1 MRQARKKMS
10 ITEFEPLT
18 IIGRGA
24 FGEVR
29 VCRQISTGDIVAVKK
44 MRKEDMLNK
53 NQLMHVRTEKEIM
66 TASNPWIVKLK
77 YSFQDEFFLYLVM
90 DFLPGG
96 DLMNLLMKKEILSE
110 DEARFYTAEMVLA
123 VDSVHKLNCIHRD
136 LKPDNILID
145 KYGHIQLSDFGL
157 AKISDKTFFPLT
169 VKDNQTPKKL
179 INTPADSITTISTNI
194 NTNSNKNTNIN
205 ISKLNIKSKNNL
217 KKLPKKNR
225 LIAYSTVGTPDYI
238 APEVFSQNGYGE
250 EADWWSIG
258 VMFFEM
264 VVGFPPFFSE
274 NPSDTCKK
282 IVKWKEHFSIPS
294 DANLSPEAESFILRM
309 VSPAETRLG
318 INGVEEIKKHPFFKG
333 IDWNNIRKMKAPF
346 IPELKNDYDTHYF
359 DTFQEQEPFYPPT
372 TSSKGKQRKDVNYAG
387 YTFNRDNENIK
398 DSFVQALEVLEAVE
412 KTSANKKNKEIITD
426 INSPDIYKINEEK
439 KTNNKK
445 TENSIKINNINN
457 NGNKIKINNIKEN
470 IQQNNNTKENNIQQN
485 NNKEINNKQNNNNII
500 LNNPKNNNNT
510 NNNIILNNPR
520 NNNNNNN
527 PKNNTNNNIILN
539 NPKNNSHN
547 NNTNNN
553 ITLNN
558 PRNNNSHNNN
568 NHNNNSNNNNSNSH
582 NNNSNNNHNNN
593 SNNSHNNNSNNSH
606 NNNSNSHNNNS
617 NSNSHNNNNHNN
629 NNSHNNNNHNNIIR
643 LNNNSGG
650 KNSQNRNTSKNKE
663 KIINI
668 NSKSKEKDTKII
680 KMNKSKEKDSKVINI
695 NSKSKEK
702 DSKIITINSKSKE
715 KDNNKVVTVN
725 NKSKEKDPK
734 IINSNNKSKEK
745 DNKVIILNNS
755 KGKEIKKINN
765 INSKSKGKET
775 PSENVKEPTL
785 QKNLNSNN
793 KISINKNI
801 KEVKKGNKS
810 PNPGNG
816 IIKKKIIIS
825 NPKQKQGPV
834 IKISP
839 NKIPKEKVHSAKVR
853 VNTENNSDIKKP
865 TSKQGQKPVKTVIK
879 RKIEK
884 SPNPNMVI
892 NKK

>member
-77 YSFQDEFFLYLVM
+77 YSFQDEFYLYLVM

-96 DLMNLLMKKEILSE
+96 DLMNLLMKKEILTE
-110 DEARFYTAEMVLA
+110 DEARFYTAEMILA

-145 KYGHIQLSDFGL
+145 KNGHIQLSDFGL
-157 AKISDKTFFPLT
+157 AKIADKTFFPLT
-169 VKDNQTPKKL
+169 VKDSPGPQKI
-179 INTPADSITTISTNI
+179 INTPGDSITNASA
-194 NTNSNKNTNIN
+194 NTNQNNTHVNPTKINQNLNPKNKNYI
-205 ISKLNIKSKNNL
+205 

-309 VSPAETRLG
+309 VSPPEIRLG
-318 INGVEEIKKHPFFKG
+318 IHGVEEIKKHPFFKG
-333 IDWNNIRKMKAPF
+333 LDWNNIRKMKAPF

-359 DTFQEQEPFYPPT
+359 DTFEEQEPFYPPAS
-372 TSSKGKQRKDVNYAG
+372 SSKGKQRKDVNYAG

-412 KTSANKKNKEIITD
+412 KTSANKKIKEIITD
-426 INSPDIYKINEEK
+426 SNSPDLYKISEEK
-439 KTNNKK
+439 KSSAKKSENTNK
-445 TENSIKINNINN
+445 NNILNS
-457 NGNKIKINNIKEN
+457 NKSKAPNESNSKEN
-470 IQQNNNTKENNIQQN
+470 IHQNSSK
-485 NNKEINNKQNNNNII
+485 KEININTNNIIKQNNDNNSNSNLNNNQINSI
-500 LNNPKNNNNT
+500 RLNNPKNS
-510 NNNIILNNPR
+510 
-520 NNNNNNN
+520 NNNNNLSKGN
-527 PKNNTNNNIILN
+527 
-539 NPKNNSHN
+539 
-547 NNTNNN
+547 
-553 ITLNN
+553 
-558 PRNNNSHNNN
+558 
-568 NHNNNSNNNNSNSH
+568 
-582 NNNSNNNHNNN
+582 
-593 SNNSHNNNSNNSH
+593 
-606 NNNSNSHNNNS
+606 
-617 NSNSHNNNNHNN
+617 
-629 NNSHNNNNHNNIIR
+629 NNIIR
-643 LNNNSGG
+643 LNNNSG
-650 KNSQNRNTSKNKE
+650 NNTQQRNGSKNKE
-663 KIINI
+663 KMINT

-680 KMNKSKEKDSKVINI
+680 KMNKSKEKDNKIINVNSKSKEKDGKVINLTSKSKEKENKIISMNSKSKEKENKIINI

-702 DSKIITINSKSKE
+702 EGKKI
-715 KDNNKVVTVN
+715 VL
-725 NKSKEKDPK
+725 NKSKGKDAK
-734 IINSNNKSKEK
+734 II
-745 DNKVIILNNS
+745 
-755 KGKEIKKINN
+755 N
-765 INSKSKGKET
+765 INSKSKGKES
-775 PSENVKEPTL
+775 PNELKKEPVI
-785 QKNLNSNN
+785 QKSVTSTN
-793 KISINKNI
+793 KISIAKNI

-816 IIKKKIIIS
+816 MIKKKIIIS
-825 NPKQKQGPV
+825 NPKPKPGQV

-839 NKIPKEKVHSAKVR
+839 GKIPKEKINSAKGR
-853 VNTENNSDIKKP
+853 VNTDNNEIKKP
-865 TSKQGQKPVKTVIK
+865 LTKQGQRPQKPSGP
-879 RKIEK
+879 RKNEK
-884 SPNPNMVI
+884 SPNPNPNPNIVT

>member
-1 MRQARKKMS
+1 MHTQAEQMRQARKKMS

-77 YSFQDEFFLYLVM
+77 YSFQDESFLHLVM

-96 DLMNLLMKKEILSE
+96 DLMNLLMKKEILTE
-110 DEARFYTAEMVLA
+110 DEARFYTAEMILA

-145 KYGHIQLSDFGL
+145 KNGHIQLSDFGL
-157 AKISDKTFFPLT
+157 AKIADKTFFPLT
-169 VKDNQTPKKL
+169 IKDSVGPHKI
-179 INTPADSITTISTNI
+179 INTPSDSITTVNTNSTIKTNI
-194 NTNSNKNTNIN
+194 NVNNN
-205 ISKLNIKSKNNL
+205 ISKINQNQKNKNL
-217 KKLPKKNR
+217 KKFPKKNR

-294 DANLSPEAESFILRM
+294 DANLSPEAENFILRM
-309 VSPAETRLG
+309 VSPCETRLG

-359 DTFQEQEPFYPPT
+359 DTFQEQEPFYPPI
-372 TSSKGKQRKDVNYAG
+372 TSSKVKQRKDVNYAG

-412 KTSANKKNKEIITD
+412 KTAAKKKIKEIITD
-426 INSPDIYKINEEK
+426 SNSPDLEKINEEK
-439 KTNNKK
+439 INTKKNENNK
-445 TENSIKINNINN
+445 NNNINN
-457 NGNKIKINNIKEN
+457 NTANKVKLNQGNSSKEN
-470 IQQNNNTKENNIQQN
+470 IQHNS
-485 NNKEINNKQNNNNII
+485 NKEINNNNNNKEKNSNSIK
-500 LNNPKNNNNT
+500 LNNPKNNNNS
-510 NNNIILNNPR
+510 
-520 NNNNNNN
+520 
-527 PKNNTNNNIILN
+527 NTNLANG
-539 NPKNNSHN
+539 
-547 NNTNNN
+547 T
-553 ITLNN
+553 
-558 PRNNNSHNNN
+558 
-568 NHNNNSNNNNSNSH
+568 
-582 NNNSNNNHNNN
+582 
-593 SNNSHNNNSNNSH
+593 
-606 NNNSNSHNNNS
+606 
-617 NSNSHNNNNHNN
+617 
-629 NNSHNNNNHNNIIR
+629 NNIIR
-643 LNNNSGG
+643 LNNNNSGV
-650 KNSQNRNTSKNKE
+650 NSQNRNTSKGKD
-663 KIINI
+663 KIIPI

-680 KMNKSKEKDSKVINI
+680 KMNRSKEKDNKAINI

-702 DSKIITINSKSKE
+702 DSKNIGINSKSKE
-715 KDNNKVVTVN
+715 KDNNKVIIL
-725 NKSKEKDPK
+725 NKSKDKDTK
-734 IINSNNKSKEK
+734 LISKSKEK
-745 DNKVIILNNS
+745 DNKIIPLNRS
-755 KGKEIKKINN
+755 KGKDNKVIKTTN
-765 INSKSKGKET
+765 KSKGKDI
-775 PSENVKEPTL
+775 PAENKKEPVI
-785 QKNLNSNN
+785 QKSITSTN
-793 KISINKNI
+793 KKSINKNI

-816 IIKKKIIIS
+816 VIRKKILVT
-825 NPKQKQGPV
+825 NPKQKQGPI

-839 NKIPKEKVHSAKVR
+839 GKIPKDKINSTKGR
-853 VNTENNSDIKKP
+853 LNTDNNTDSKKP
-865 TSKQGQKPVKTVIK
+865 MSKQGQKLVKNGSN
-879 RKIEK
+879 RKGEK
-884 SPNPNMVI
+884 SPNPNLI
-892 NKK
+892 SNKK

>member
-1 MRQARKKMS
+1 MHTQAEQMRQARKKMS

-77 YSFQDEFFLYLVM
+77 YSFQDELFLYLVM

-96 DLMNLLMKKEILSE
+96 DLMNLLMKKEILTE
-110 DEARFYTAEMVLA
+110 DEARFYTAEMILA

-145 KYGHIQLSDFGL
+145 KNGHIQLSDFGL
-157 AKISDKTFFPLT
+157 AKIADKTFFPLT
-169 VKDNQTPKKL
+169 IKDSVGPHKI
-179 INTPADSITTISTNI
+179 INTPSDSITTVNTNSTIKTNI
-194 NTNSNKNTNIN
+194 NVNNN
-205 ISKLNIKSKNNL
+205 ISKINQNQKNKNL
-217 KKLPKKNR
+217 KKFPKKNR

-294 DANLSPEAESFILRM
+294 DANLSPEAENFILRM
-309 VSPAETRLG
+309 VSPCETRLG

-359 DTFQEQEPFYPPT
+359 DTFQEQEPFYPPI
-372 TSSKGKQRKDVNYAG
+372 TSSKVKQRKDVNYAG

-412 KTSANKKNKEIITD
+412 KTAAKKKIKEIITD
-426 INSPDIYKINEEK
+426 SNSPDLEKINEEK
-439 KTNNKK
+439 INTKKNENNK
-445 TENSIKINNINN
+445 NNNINN
-457 NGNKIKINNIKEN
+457 NTANKVKLNQGNSSKEN
-470 IQQNNNTKENNIQQN
+470 IQHNS
-485 NNKEINNKQNNNNII
+485 NKEINNNNNNKEKNSNSIK
-500 LNNPKNNNNT
+500 LNNPKNNNNS
-510 NNNIILNNPR
+510 
-520 NNNNNNN
+520 
-527 PKNNTNNNIILN
+527 NTNLANG
-539 NPKNNSHN
+539 
-547 NNTNNN
+547 T
-553 ITLNN
+553 
-558 PRNNNSHNNN
+558 
-568 NHNNNSNNNNSNSH
+568 
-582 NNNSNNNHNNN
+582 
-593 SNNSHNNNSNNSH
+593 
-606 NNNSNSHNNNS
+606 
-617 NSNSHNNNNHNN
+617 
-629 NNSHNNNNHNNIIR
+629 NNIIR
-643 LNNNSGG
+643 LNNNNSGV
-650 KNSQNRNTSKNKE
+650 NSQNRNTSKGKD
-663 KIINI
+663 KIIPI

-680 KMNKSKEKDSKVINI
+680 KMNRSKEKDNKAINI

-702 DSKIITINSKSKE
+702 DSKNIGINSKSKE
-715 KDNNKVVTVN
+715 KDNNKVIIL
-725 NKSKEKDPK
+725 NKSKDKDTK
-734 IINSNNKSKEK
+734 LISKSKEK
-745 DNKVIILNNS
+745 DNKIIPLNRS
-755 KGKEIKKINN
+755 KGKDNKVIKTTN
-765 INSKSKGKET
+765 KSKGKDI
-775 PSENVKEPTL
+775 PAENKKEPVI
-785 QKNLNSNN
+785 QKSITSTN
-793 KISINKNI
+793 KKSINKNI

-816 IIKKKIIIS
+816 VIRKKILVT
-825 NPKQKQGPV
+825 NPKQKQGPI

-839 NKIPKEKVHSAKVR
+839 GKIPKDKINSTKGR
-853 VNTENNSDIKKP
+853 LNTDNNTDSKKP
-865 TSKQGQKPVKTVIK
+865 MSKQGQKLVKNGSN
-879 RKIEK
+879 RKGEK
-884 SPNPNMVI
+884 SPNPNLI
-892 NKK
+892 SNKK

>member
-1 MRQARKKMS
+1 MINIDWELINKKLDELNLNDEQKEELRQNFLHTEAEQMRQARKKMS

-77 YSFQDEFFLYLVM
+77 YSFQDELYLYLVM

-96 DLMNLLMKKEILSE
+96 DLMNLLMKKEILTE
-110 DEARFYTAEMVLA
+110 DEARFYTAEMILA

-157 AKISDKTFFPLT
+157 AKIADKTFFPLT
-169 VKDNQTPKKL
+169 VKDSSGPQKIVNSPT
-179 INTPADSITTISTNI
+179 DSITTANTNTNI
-194 NTNSNKNTNIN
+194 NNNANSNANTNTNIN
-205 ISKLNIKSKNNL
+205 ISKINQNLNLKNKNNM

-238 APEVFSQNGYGE
+238 APEVFGQTGYGE

-309 VSPAETRLG
+309 VSPPETRLG
-318 INGVEEIKKHPFFKG
+318 IHGVEEIKKHPFFKG

-359 DTFQEQEPFYPPT
+359 DTFPEQEPFYPPN
-372 TSSKGKQRKDVNYAG
+372 TSTKGKQRKDVNYAG
-387 YTFNRDNENIK
+387 YTFNRDYENIK

-412 KTSANKKNKEIITD
+412 KTSANKKIKEIITD
-426 INSPDIYKINEEK
+426 SNSPDLYKINEEK
-439 KTNNKK
+439 KVNNKK
-445 TENSIKINNINN
+445 ENSNKNNNVNNNININ
-457 NGNKIKINNIKEN
+457 INTNKTKNSNGNNSKEITQQNNIKA
-470 IQQNNNTKENNIQQN
+470 INNNSNNSNSLNHKAN
-485 NNKEINNKQNNNNII
+485 NDNISTNNNNIK
-500 LNNPKNNNNT
+500 LA
-510 NNNIILNNPR
+510 
-520 NNNNNNN
+520 N
-527 PKNNTNNNIILN
+527 PKNNTNM
-539 NPKNNSHN
+539 
-547 NNTNNN
+547 
-553 ITLNN
+553 
-558 PRNNNSHNNN
+558 
-568 NHNNNSNNNNSNSH
+568 NSNNNLPHGN
-582 NNNSNNNHNNN
+582 
-593 SNNSHNNNSNNSH
+593 
-606 NNNSNSHNNNS
+606 
-617 NSNSHNNNNHNN
+617 
-629 NNSHNNNNHNNIIR
+629 NNIIR
-643 LNNNSGG
+643 LNNNSDGN
-650 KNSQNRNTSKNKE
+650 NSQKRNTSKNK
-663 KIINI
+663 
-668 NSKSKEKDTKII
+668 D
-680 KMNKSKEKDSKVINI
+680 KV
-695 NSKSKEK
+695 
-702 DSKIITINSKSKE
+702 ITINSKSKE
-715 KDNNKVVTVN
+715 KDPRIIKMNRSKEKNVKKISVN
-725 NKSKEKDPK
+725 NKSKEKDGKKISINNKSKEKDGKVIILNKSKDKDNK
-734 IINSNNKSKEK
+734 IINVSNKSKEK
-745 DNKVIILNNS
+745 DNKVIVLNKS
-755 KGKEIKKINN
+755 KGKDNKVVN

-775 PSENVKEPTL
+775 PNEIKKEPII
-785 QKNLNSNN
+785 QKSTTSTN
-793 KISINKNI
+793 KKSLAKNP

-816 IIKKKIIIS
+816 VVKKKIILG
-825 NPKQKQGPV
+825 NPKQKQGTV
-834 IKISP
+834 LKISP
-839 NKIPKEKVHSAKVR
+839 GKISKEKINSAKGR
-853 VNTENNSDIKKP
+853 INTDNNAEIKRP
-865 TSKQGQKPVKTVIK
+865 NSKQGVRPIKTGSNK
-879 RKIEK
+879 KCEK
-884 SPNPNMVI
+884 SPNPNLVS

>member
-169 VKDNQTPKKL
+169 AKDNQTPKKL
-179 INTPADSITTISTNI
+179 INTPADSITTISNTI

-217 KKLPKKNR
+217 KKIPKKNR

-470 IQQNNNTKENNIQQN
+470 IQQNNNTKENTQQN
-485 NNKEINNKQNNNNII
+485 NNKEINNKQNNNNNNII
-500 LNNPKNNNNT
+500 LNNPKNHNNNT

-527 PKNNTNNNIILN
+527 NIILNIPKNNSNNNNANNNIILN

-553 ITLNN
+553 IALNN
-558 PRNNNSHNNN
+558 PRNNNSHNK
-568 NHNNNSNNNNSNSH
+568 
-582 NNNSNNNHNNN
+582 N

-606 NNNSNSHNNNS
+606 NNNSNNSHNKNSNNSHNKNSNNSHNNNS
-617 NSNSHNNNNHNN
+617 NNSHN

-650 KNSQNRNTSKNKE
+650 KNSQNRNKSKNKE
-663 KIINI
+663 KIINL

-702 DSKIITINSKSKE
+702 DNKIININSKSKE
-715 KDNNKVVTVN
+715 KDNNKIVTVN

-765 INSKSKGKET
+765 INSKSKGKEA

-884 SPNPNMVI
+884 SPNPNTII

>member
-1 MRQARKKMS
+1 MHTQAEQMRQARKKMS

-77 YSFQDEFFLYLVM
+77 YSFQDELFLYLVM

-96 DLMNLLMKKEILSE
+96 DLMNLLMKKEILTE
-110 DEARFYTAEMVLA
+110 DEARFYTAEMILA

-145 KYGHIQLSDFGL
+145 KNGHIQLSDFGL
-157 AKISDKTFFPLT
+157 AKIADKTFFPLT
-169 VKDNQTPKKL
+169 IKDSVGPHKI
-179 INTPADSITTISTNI
+179 INTPSDSITTVNTNSTIKTNI
-194 NTNSNKNTNIN
+194 NVNNN
-205 ISKLNIKSKNNL
+205 ISKINQNQKNKNL
-217 KKLPKKNR
+217 KKFPKKNR

-294 DANLSPEAESFILRM
+294 DANLSPEAENFILRM
-309 VSPAETRLG
+309 VSPCETRLG

-359 DTFQEQEPFYPPT
+359 DTFQEQEPFYPPI
-372 TSSKGKQRKDVNYAG
+372 TSSKVKQRKDVNYAG

-412 KTSANKKNKEIITD
+412 KTAAKKKIKEIITD
-426 INSPDIYKINEEK
+426 SNSPDLEKINEEK
-439 KTNNKK
+439 INTKKNENNK
-445 TENSIKINNINN
+445 NNNINN
-457 NGNKIKINNIKEN
+457 NTANKVKLNQGNSSKEN
-470 IQQNNNTKENNIQQN
+470 IQHNS
-485 NNKEINNKQNNNNII
+485 NKEINNNNNNKEKNSNSIK
-500 LNNPKNNNNT
+500 LNNPKNNNNS
-510 NNNIILNNPR
+510 
-520 NNNNNNN
+520 
-527 PKNNTNNNIILN
+527 NTNLANG
-539 NPKNNSHN
+539 
-547 NNTNNN
+547 T
-553 ITLNN
+553 
-558 PRNNNSHNNN
+558 
-568 NHNNNSNNNNSNSH
+568 
-582 NNNSNNNHNNN
+582 
-593 SNNSHNNNSNNSH
+593 
-606 NNNSNSHNNNS
+606 
-617 NSNSHNNNNHNN
+617 
-629 NNSHNNNNHNNIIR
+629 NNIIR
-643 LNNNSGG
+643 LNNNNSGV
-650 KNSQNRNTSKNKE
+650 NSQNRNTSKNKD
-663 KIINI
+663 KIIPI

-680 KMNKSKEKDSKVINI
+680 KMNRSKEKDNKAINI

-702 DSKIITINSKSKE
+702 DNKNIGINSKSKE
-715 KDNNKVVTVN
+715 KDNNKVIIL
-725 NKSKEKDPK
+725 NKSKDKDTK
-734 IINSNNKSKEK
+734 LISKSKEK
-745 DNKVIILNNS
+745 DNKIIPLNRS
-755 KGKEIKKINN
+755 KGKDNKVIKTTN
-765 INSKSKGKET
+765 KSKGKDI
-775 PSENVKEPTL
+775 PAENKKEPVI
-785 QKNLNSNN
+785 QKSITSTN
-793 KISINKNI
+793 KKSITKNI

-816 IIKKKIIIS
+816 VIRKKILVT
-825 NPKQKQGPV
+825 NPKQKQGPI

-839 NKIPKEKVHSAKVR
+839 GKIPKDKINSTKGR
-853 VNTENNSDIKKP
+853 LNTDNNTDSKKP
-865 TSKQGQKPVKTVIK
+865 MSKQGQKLVKNGSN
-879 RKIEK
+879 RKGEK
-884 SPNPNMVI
+884 SPNPNLI
-892 NKK
+892 SNKK

>member
-77 YSFQDEFFLYLVM
+77 YSFQDELFLYLVM

-96 DLMNLLMKKEILSE
+96 DLMNLLMKKEILTE
-110 DEARFYTAEMVLA
+110 DEARFYTAEMILA

-145 KYGHIQLSDFGL
+145 KNGHIQLSDFGL
-157 AKISDKTFFPLT
+157 AKIADKTFFPLT
-169 VKDNQTPKKL
+169 IKDSVGPHKI
-179 INTPADSITTISTNI
+179 INTPSDSITTVNTNSTIKTNI
-194 NTNSNKNTNIN
+194 NVNNN
-205 ISKLNIKSKNNL
+205 ISKINQNQKNKNL
-217 KKLPKKNR
+217 KKFPKKNR

-294 DANLSPEAESFILRM
+294 DANLSPEAENFILRM
-309 VSPAETRLG
+309 VSPCETRLG

-359 DTFQEQEPFYPPT
+359 DTFQEQEPFYPPI
-372 TSSKGKQRKDVNYAG
+372 TSSKVKQRKDVNYAG

-412 KTSANKKNKEIITD
+412 KTAAKKKIKEIITD
-426 INSPDIYKINEEK
+426 SNSPDLEKINEEK
-439 KTNNKK
+439 INTKKNENNK
-445 TENSIKINNINN
+445 NNNINN
-457 NGNKIKINNIKEN
+457 NTANKVKLNQGNSSKEN
-470 IQQNNNTKENNIQQN
+470 VQHNS
-485 NNKEINNKQNNNNII
+485 NKEINNNNNNKEKNSNSIK
-500 LNNPKNNNNT
+500 LNNPKNNNNS
-510 NNNIILNNPR
+510 
-520 NNNNNNN
+520 
-527 PKNNTNNNIILN
+527 NTNLANG
-539 NPKNNSHN
+539 
-547 NNTNNN
+547 T
-553 ITLNN
+553 
-558 PRNNNSHNNN
+558 
-568 NHNNNSNNNNSNSH
+568 
-582 NNNSNNNHNNN
+582 
-593 SNNSHNNNSNNSH
+593 
-606 NNNSNSHNNNS
+606 
-617 NSNSHNNNNHNN
+617 
-629 NNSHNNNNHNNIIR
+629 NNIIR
-643 LNNNSGG
+643 LNNNNSGV
-650 KNSQNRNTSKNKE
+650 NSQNRNTSKNKD
-663 KIINI
+663 KIIPI

-680 KMNKSKEKDSKVINI
+680 KMNRSKEKDNKAINI

-702 DSKIITINSKSKE
+702 DSKNIGINS
-715 KDNNKVVTVN
+715 
-725 NKSKEKDPK
+725 
-734 IINSNNKSKEK
+734 KSKEK
-745 DNKVIILNNS
+745 DNKVIILNKSKDKDTKLISKSKEKDNKIIPLNRS
-755 KGKEIKKINN
+755 KGKDNKVIKTTN
-765 INSKSKGKET
+765 KSKGKDI
-775 PSENVKEPTL
+775 PAENKKEPVI
-785 QKNLNSNN
+785 QKSITSTN
-793 KISINKNI
+793 KKSITKNI

-816 IIKKKIIIS
+816 VIKKKILVT
-825 NPKQKQGPV
+825 NPKQKQGPI

-839 NKIPKEKVHSAKVR
+839 GKIPKDKINSAKGR
-853 VNTENNSDIKKP
+853 LNTDNNTDSKKP
-865 TSKQGQKPVKTVIK
+865 MSKQGQKLVKNGSN
-879 RKIEK
+879 RKGEK
-884 SPNPNMVI
+884 SPNPNLI
-892 NKK
+892 SNKK

>member
-77 YSFQDEFFLYLVM
+77 YSFQDEFYLYLVM

-96 DLMNLLMKKEILSE
+96 DLMNLLMKKEILTE
-110 DEARFYTAEMVLA
+110 DEARFYTAEMILA

-145 KYGHIQLSDFGL
+145 KNGHIQLSDFGL
-157 AKISDKTFFPLT
+157 AKIADKTFFPLT
-169 VKDNQTPKKL
+169 VKDSPGPQKI
-179 INTPADSITTISTNI
+179 INTPGDSITNASA
-194 NTNSNKNTNIN
+194 NTNQNSTHVNPTKINQNLNLKNKNYI
-205 ISKLNIKSKNNL
+205 

-309 VSPAETRLG
+309 VSPPEIRLG
-318 INGVEEIKKHPFFKG
+318 IHGVEEIKKHPFFKG
-333 IDWNNIRKMKAPF
+333 LDWNNIRKMKAPF

-359 DTFQEQEPFYPPT
+359 DTFEEQEPFYPPAS
-372 TSSKGKQRKDVNYAG
+372 SSKGKQRKDVNYAG

-412 KTSANKKNKEIITD
+412 KTSANKKIKEIITD
-426 INSPDIYKINEEK
+426 SNSPDLYKISEEK
-439 KTNNKK
+439 KSSAKKSENTNK
-445 TENSIKINNINN
+445 NNILNS
-457 NGNKIKINNIKEN
+457 NKSKAPNESNSKEN
-470 IQQNNNTKENNIQQN
+470 IHQNSSK
-485 NNKEINNKQNNNNII
+485 KEININTNNIIKQNNDNNSNSNLNNNQINSI
-500 LNNPKNNNNT
+500 RLNNPKNS
-510 NNNIILNNPR
+510 
-520 NNNNNNN
+520 NNNNNLSKGN
-527 PKNNTNNNIILN
+527 
-539 NPKNNSHN
+539 
-547 NNTNNN
+547 
-553 ITLNN
+553 
-558 PRNNNSHNNN
+558 
-568 NHNNNSNNNNSNSH
+568 
-582 NNNSNNNHNNN
+582 
-593 SNNSHNNNSNNSH
+593 
-606 NNNSNSHNNNS
+606 
-617 NSNSHNNNNHNN
+617 
-629 NNSHNNNNHNNIIR
+629 NNIIR
-643 LNNNSGG
+643 LNNNSG
-650 KNSQNRNTSKNKE
+650 NNTQQRNGSKNKE
-663 KIINI
+663 KMINT

-680 KMNKSKEKDSKVINI
+680 KMNKSKEKDNKIINVNSKSKEKDGKVINLTSKSKEKENKIISMNSKSKEKENKIINI

-702 DSKIITINSKSKE
+702 EGKKI
-715 KDNNKVVTVN
+715 VL
-725 NKSKEKDPK
+725 NKSKGKDAK
-734 IINSNNKSKEK
+734 II
-745 DNKVIILNNS
+745 
-755 KGKEIKKINN
+755 N
-765 INSKSKGKET
+765 INSKSKGKES
-775 PSENVKEPTL
+775 PNELKKEPVI
-785 QKNLNSNN
+785 QKSVTSTN
-793 KISINKNI
+793 KISIAKNI

-816 IIKKKIIIS
+816 MIKKKIIIS
-825 NPKQKQGPV
+825 NPKPKPGQV

-839 NKIPKEKVHSAKVR
+839 GKIPKEKINSAKGR
-853 VNTENNSDIKKP
+853 VNTDNNEIKKP
-865 TSKQGQKPVKTVIK
+865 LTKQGQRPQKPSGP
-879 RKIEK
+879 RKNEK
-884 SPNPNMVI
+884 SPNPNPNPNIVT

>member
-1 MRQARKKMS
+1 MINIDWELINKKLDELNLNDEQKEELRQNFLHTEAEQMRQARKKMS

-77 YSFQDEFFLYLVM
+77 YSFQDELYLYLVM

-96 DLMNLLMKKEILSE
+96 DLMNLLMKKEILTE
-110 DEARFYTAEMVLA
+110 DEARFYTAEMILA

-157 AKISDKTFFPLT
+157 AKIADKTFFPLT
-169 VKDNQTPKKL
+169 LKDSSGPQKIVNSPT
-179 INTPADSITTISTNI
+179 DSITTANTNTNI
-194 NTNSNKNTNIN
+194 NNNANSNANTNTNIN
-205 ISKLNIKSKNNL
+205 ISKINQNLNLKNKNNM

-238 APEVFSQNGYGE
+238 APEVFGQTGYGE

-309 VSPAETRLG
+309 VSPPETRLG
-318 INGVEEIKKHPFFKG
+318 IHGVEEIKKHPFFKG

-359 DTFQEQEPFYPPT
+359 DTFPEQEPFYPPN
-372 TSSKGKQRKDVNYAG
+372 TSTKGKQRKDVNYAG
-387 YTFNRDNENIK
+387 YTFNRDYENIK

-412 KTSANKKNKEIITD
+412 KTSANKKIKEIITD
-426 INSPDIYKINEEK
+426 SNSPDLYKINEEK
-439 KTNNKK
+439 KVNNKK
-445 TENSIKINNINN
+445 ENSNKNNNVNNNININ
-457 NGNKIKINNIKEN
+457 TNKTKNSNGNNSKEITQQNNIKA
-470 IQQNNNTKENNIQQN
+470 INNNSNNSNSLNHKAN
-485 NNKEINNKQNNNNII
+485 NDNISTNNNNIK
-500 LNNPKNNNNT
+500 LA
-510 NNNIILNNPR
+510 
-520 NNNNNNN
+520 N
-527 PKNNTNNNIILN
+527 PKNNTNM
-539 NPKNNSHN
+539 
-547 NNTNNN
+547 
-553 ITLNN
+553 
-558 PRNNNSHNNN
+558 
-568 NHNNNSNNNNSNSH
+568 NSNNNLPHGN
-582 NNNSNNNHNNN
+582 
-593 SNNSHNNNSNNSH
+593 
-606 NNNSNSHNNNS
+606 
-617 NSNSHNNNNHNN
+617 
-629 NNSHNNNNHNNIIR
+629 NNIIR
-643 LNNNSGG
+643 LNNNSDGN
-650 KNSQNRNTSKNKE
+650 NSQKRNTSKNK
-663 KIINI
+663 
-668 NSKSKEKDTKII
+668 D
-680 KMNKSKEKDSKVINI
+680 KV
-695 NSKSKEK
+695 
-702 DSKIITINSKSKE
+702 ITINSKSKE
-715 KDNNKVVTVN
+715 KDPRIIKMNRSKEKNVKKISVN
-725 NKSKEKDPK
+725 NKSKEKDGKKISINNKSKEKDGKVIILNKSKDKDNK
-734 IINSNNKSKEK
+734 IINVSNKSKEK
-745 DNKVIILNNS
+745 DNKVIVLNKS
-755 KGKEIKKINN
+755 KGKDNKVVN

-775 PSENVKEPTL
+775 PNEIKKEPII
-785 QKNLNSNN
+785 QKSTTSTN
-793 KISINKNI
+793 KKSLAKNP

-816 IIKKKIIIS
+816 VVKKKIILG
-825 NPKQKQGPV
+825 NPKQKQGTV
-834 IKISP
+834 LKISP
-839 NKIPKEKVHSAKVR
+839 GKISKEKINSAKGR
-853 VNTENNSDIKKP
+853 INTDNNAEIKRP
-865 TSKQGQKPVKTVIK
+865 NSKQGVRPIKTGSNK
-879 RKIEK
+879 KCEK
-884 SPNPNMVI
+884 SPNPNLVS

>member
-77 YSFQDEFFLYLVM
+77 YSFQDEFYLYLVM

-96 DLMNLLMKKEILSE
+96 DLMNLLMKKEILTE
-110 DEARFYTAEMVLA
+110 DEARFYTAEMILA

-145 KYGHIQLSDFGL
+145 KNGHIQLSDFGL
-157 AKISDKTFFPLT
+157 AKIADKTFFPLT
-169 VKDNQTPKKL
+169 VKDSPGPQKI
-179 INTPADSITTISTNI
+179 INTPGDSITNASA
-194 NTNSNKNTNIN
+194 NTNQNSTHVNPTKINQNLNLKNKNYI
-205 ISKLNIKSKNNL
+205 

-309 VSPAETRLG
+309 VSPPEIRLG
-318 INGVEEIKKHPFFKG
+318 IHGVEEIKKHPFFKG
-333 IDWNNIRKMKAPF
+333 LDWNNIRKMKAPF

-359 DTFQEQEPFYPPT
+359 DTFEEQEPFYPPAS
-372 TSSKGKQRKDVNYAG
+372 SSKGKQRKDVNYAG

-412 KTSANKKNKEIITD
+412 KTSANKKIKEIITD
-426 INSPDIYKINEEK
+426 SNSPDLYKISEEK
-439 KTNNKK
+439 KSSAKK
-445 TENSIKINNINN
+445 TENTNKNNILNS
-457 NGNKIKINNIKEN
+457 NKSKAPNESNSKEN
-470 IQQNNNTKENNIQQN
+470 IHQNSSK
-485 NNKEINNKQNNNNII
+485 KEININTNNIIKQNNDNNSNSNLNNNQINSI
-500 LNNPKNNNNT
+500 RLNNPKNS
-510 NNNIILNNPR
+510 
-520 NNNNNNN
+520 NNNNNLSKGN
-527 PKNNTNNNIILN
+527 
-539 NPKNNSHN
+539 
-547 NNTNNN
+547 
-553 ITLNN
+553 
-558 PRNNNSHNNN
+558 
-568 NHNNNSNNNNSNSH
+568 
-582 NNNSNNNHNNN
+582 
-593 SNNSHNNNSNNSH
+593 
-606 NNNSNSHNNNS
+606 
-617 NSNSHNNNNHNN
+617 
-629 NNSHNNNNHNNIIR
+629 NNIIR
-643 LNNNSGG
+643 LNNNSG
-650 KNSQNRNTSKNKE
+650 NNTQQRNGSKNKE
-663 KIINI
+663 KMINT

-680 KMNKSKEKDSKVINI
+680 KMNKSKEKDNKIINVNSKSKEKDGKVINLTSKSKEKENKIISMNSKSKEKENKIINI

-702 DSKIITINSKSKE
+702 EGKKI
-715 KDNNKVVTVN
+715 VL
-725 NKSKEKDPK
+725 NKSKGKDAK
-734 IINSNNKSKEK
+734 IINVN
-745 DNKVIILNNS
+745 
-755 KGKEIKKINN
+755 G
-765 INSKSKGKET
+765 KSKGKES
-775 PSENVKEPTL
+775 PNELKKEPII
-785 QKNLNSNN
+785 QKSVTSTN
-793 KISINKNI
+793 KISIAKNI

-816 IIKKKIIIS
+816 MIKKKIIIS
-825 NPKQKQGPV
+825 NPKPKPGQV

-839 NKIPKEKVHSAKVR
+839 GKIPKEKINSAKGR
-853 VNTENNSDIKKP
+853 VNTDNNEIKKP
-865 TSKQGQKPVKTVIK
+865 LTKQGQRPQKPSGP
-879 RKIEK
+879 RKNEK
-884 SPNPNMVI
+884 SPNPNPNIVT

>member
-90 DFLPGG
+90 EFLPGG
-96 DLMNLLMKKEILSE
+96 DLMNLLMKKEILTE
-110 DEARFYTAEMVLA
+110 DEARFYTAEMILA

-145 KYGHIQLSDFGL
+145 KNGHIQLSDFGL
-157 AKISDKTFFPLT
+157 AKIADKTFFPLT
-169 VKDNQTPKKL
+169 VKDSPTPQK
-179 INTPADSITTISTNI
+179 IVNTPSDSITTANTNLNVNI
-194 NTNSNKNTNIN
+194 NTNNNIN
-205 ISKLNIKSKNNL
+205 ISKLNQNLNIRNKNNL
-217 KKLPKKNR
+217 KKFPKKNR

-294 DANLSPEAESFILRM
+294 DANLSPEAENFILRM
-309 VSPAETRLG
+309 VSPPETRLG
-318 INGVEEIKKHPFFKG
+318 IHGVEEIKKHPYFKG

-359 DTFQEQEPFYPPT
+359 DTFQEQEPFYPPAS
-372 TSSKGKQRKDVNYAG
+372 SSKGKQRKDVNYAG

-412 KTSANKKNKEIITD
+412 KTSAKKKIKEIITD
-426 INSPDIYKINEEK
+426 SNSPDLYKINEEK
-439 KTNNKK
+439 KTSNN
-445 TENSIKINNINN
+445 NNNINKKNEVIHKN
-457 NGNKIKINNIKEN
+457 NINANINTNANNAHTNTNANINTNVNNNAKNIDNINKGKISQGNNSIKEN
-470 IQQNNNTKENNIQQN
+470 IQQNSNKELNANVINIASTNNNIALN
-485 NNKEINNKQNNNNII
+485 SRQNNNNENNLKANNII
-500 LNNPKNNNNT
+500 LTNPKNNINSANT
-510 NNNIILNNPR
+510 N
-520 NNNNNNN
+520 
-527 PKNNTNNNIILN
+527 T
-539 NPKNNSHN
+539 
-547 NNTNNN
+547 T
-553 ITLNN
+553 
-558 PRNNNSHNNN
+558 
-568 NHNNNSNNNNSNSH
+568 
-582 NNNSNNNHNNN
+582 
-593 SNNSHNNNSNNSH
+593 
-606 NNNSNSHNNNS
+606 
-617 NSNSHNNNNHNN
+617 
-629 NNSHNNNNHNNIIR
+629 HNNIIR

-650 KNSQNRNTSKNKE
+650 NNPQNRNTSKNKE
-663 KIINI
+663 KVIPI
-668 NSKSKEKDTKII
+668 NSRSKEKDTKII
-680 KMNKSKEKDSKVINI
+680 KMNKSKEKDGKVITISNKSKEKDGKVITISNKSKEKDGKVITISNKSKEKDGKVINMNSKSKEKDPKVINI

-702 DSKIITINSKSKE
+702 DGKII
-715 KDNNKVVTVN
+715 VL
-725 NKSKEKDPK
+725 NKSKGKD
-734 IINSNNKSKEK
+734 SKA
-745 DNKVIILNNS
+745 IS
-755 KGKEIKKINN
+755 

-775 PSENVKEPTL
+775 PGELKKEPTI
-785 QKNLNSNN
+785 QKIVNTAN
-793 KISINKNI
+793 KISLNKNI

-816 IIKKKIIIS
+816 VVKKKIILG
-825 NPKQKQGPV
+825 NPKQRQGPV

-839 NKIPKEKVHSAKVR
+839 SKIPKEKINSAKPR
-853 VNTENNSDIKKP
+853 LNTDNINSNNNMNSDNKKP
-865 TSKQGQKPVKTVIK
+865 ASKQGQRTIKTMSN
-879 RKIEK
+879 RKNEK
-884 SPNPNMVI
+884 SPNPNNNPNIVS

>member
-1 MRQARKKMS
+1 MHTQAEQMRQARKKMS

-77 YSFQDEFFLYLVM
+77 YSFQDELFLYLVM

-96 DLMNLLMKKEILSE
+96 DLMNLLMKKEILTE
-110 DEARFYTAEMVLA
+110 DEARFYTAEMILA

-145 KYGHIQLSDFGL
+145 KNGHIQLSDFGL
-157 AKISDKTFFPLT
+157 AKIADKTFFPLT
-169 VKDNQTPKKL
+169 IKDSVGPHKI
-179 INTPADSITTISTNI
+179 INTPSDSITTVNTNSTIKTNI
-194 NTNSNKNTNIN
+194 NVNNN
-205 ISKLNIKSKNNL
+205 ISKINQNQKNKNL
-217 KKLPKKNR
+217 KKFPKKNR

-294 DANLSPEAESFILRM
+294 DANLSPEAENFILRM
-309 VSPAETRLG
+309 VSPCETRLG

-359 DTFQEQEPFYPPT
+359 DTFQEQEPFYPPI
-372 TSSKGKQRKDVNYAG
+372 TSSKVKQRKDVNYAG

-412 KTSANKKNKEIITD
+412 KTAAKKKIKEIITD
-426 INSPDIYKINEEK
+426 SNSPDLEKINEEK
-439 KTNNKK
+439 INTKKNENNK
-445 TENSIKINNINN
+445 NNNINN
-457 NGNKIKINNIKEN
+457 NTANKVKLNQGNSSKEN
-470 IQQNNNTKENNIQQN
+470 VQHNS
-485 NNKEINNKQNNNNII
+485 NKEINNNNNNKEKNSNSIK
-500 LNNPKNNNNT
+500 LNNPKNNNNS
-510 NNNIILNNPR
+510 
-520 NNNNNNN
+520 
-527 PKNNTNNNIILN
+527 NTNLANG
-539 NPKNNSHN
+539 
-547 NNTNNN
+547 T
-553 ITLNN
+553 
-558 PRNNNSHNNN
+558 
-568 NHNNNSNNNNSNSH
+568 
-582 NNNSNNNHNNN
+582 
-593 SNNSHNNNSNNSH
+593 
-606 NNNSNSHNNNS
+606 
-617 NSNSHNNNNHNN
+617 
-629 NNSHNNNNHNNIIR
+629 NNIIR
-643 LNNNSGG
+643 LNNNNSGV
-650 KNSQNRNTSKNKE
+650 NSQNRNTSKNKD
-663 KIINI
+663 KIIPI

-680 KMNKSKEKDSKVINI
+680 KMNRSKEKDNKAINI

-702 DSKIITINSKSKE
+702 DSKNIGINS
-715 KDNNKVVTVN
+715 
-725 NKSKEKDPK
+725 
-734 IINSNNKSKEK
+734 KSKEK
-745 DNKVIILNNS
+745 DNKVIILNKSKDKDTKLISKSKEKDNKIIPLNRS
-755 KGKEIKKINN
+755 KGKDNKVIKTTN
-765 INSKSKGKET
+765 KSKGKDI
-775 PSENVKEPTL
+775 PAENKKEPVI
-785 QKNLNSNN
+785 QKSITSTN
-793 KISINKNI
+793 KKSITKNI

-816 IIKKKIIIS
+816 VIKKKILVT
-825 NPKQKQGPV
+825 NPKQKQGPI

-839 NKIPKEKVHSAKVR
+839 GKIPKDKINSAKGR
-853 VNTENNSDIKKP
+853 LNTDNNTDSKKP
-865 TSKQGQKPVKTVIK
+865 MSKQGQKLVKNGSN
-879 RKIEK
+879 RKGEK
-884 SPNPNMVI
+884 SPNPNLI
-892 NKK
+892 SNKK